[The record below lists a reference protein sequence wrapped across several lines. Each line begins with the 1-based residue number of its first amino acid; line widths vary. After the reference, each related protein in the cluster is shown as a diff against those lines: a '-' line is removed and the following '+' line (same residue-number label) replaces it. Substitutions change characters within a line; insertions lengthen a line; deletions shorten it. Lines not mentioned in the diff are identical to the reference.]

1 MRVLFLFLMIGIESK
16 YYDVVIIGCGSS
28 GIGAAVE
35 FISQSNLSF
44 ILLEARDRIGGR
56 AYTDKY

>member
-1 MRVLFLFLMIGIESK
+1 MIGIESK

-35 FISQSNLSF
+35 LISQSNLSF